1 MSIQNHKRQLLALGT
16 IDQKLHYGPFASN
29 WWFELNQKEFII
41 RVVDNNWKPGYVCEL
56 DTEAI
61 VYLTSSAAIN
71 ETYKK
76 YFNIKTQFS
85 GPSILGFDNKV
96 VAEQL
101 CAKILFFLFQITVYG
116 ITIFVVA
123 FGSSDQA
130 EWNFAGSDWYQFF
143 TKWKQQSTTIIE
155 FSSHLASIYLA
166 DFVFTNTIVEV
177 WRLIM
182 QYVGCTNITPYK
194 RKELDISND
203 LMDAARQYSRINGPG
218 CIAISKPKI
227 TRSQISEVKDREF
240 ETFFVDKDNVSMSSY
255 KVHSKTNL
263 PILYLK
269 DNKEALW
276 KKYEAT
282 YPDGIKSGFENEI
295 IMNSDSTMMHVDTIN
310 HCLLYAFGE
319 CHEQHTNR
327 YAASH
332 QARKI
337 YLNSQFKARLA
348 KLDNNGAILICDYK
362 TRILAKSVRETK
374 EQFCEKRG
382 WSLHTILVFT
392 NHDANQLNVQAFDY

>member
-130 EWNFAGSDWYQFF
+130 EWNFADWYQFF

-194 RKELDISND
+194 RKELDVKTIASITQLFYFEWPTDND
-203 LMDAARQYSRINGPG
+203 YSGYIQARCLPHIGP
-218 CIAISKPKI
+218 CTQFSPFEISKLTTIPINKPTPNI
-227 TRSQISEVKDREF
+227 TPYSTLKKPWIFPLSQVQ
-240 ETFFVDKDNVSMSSY
+240 DKNY
-255 KVHSKTNL
+255 N
-263 PILYLK
+263 
-269 DNKEALW
+269 
-276 KKYEAT
+276 
-282 YPDGIKSGFENEI
+282 
-295 IMNSDSTMMHVDTIN
+295 
-310 HCLLYAFGE
+310 
-319 CHEQHTNR
+319 
-327 YAASH
+327 
-332 QARKI
+332 
-337 YLNSQFKARLA
+337 
-348 KLDNNGAILICDYK
+348 
-362 TRILAKSVRETK
+362 
-374 EQFCEKRG
+374 
-382 WSLHTILVFT
+382 
-392 NHDANQLNVQAFDY
+392 